1 MIEVNEKYNHTDFE
15 IEADTSRFFSLG
27 RHHFD
32 INFKNEFDYLNIV
45 KDYLKLSSFNI
56 PEEFK
61 EIFIPR
67 SNAPVYWI
75 NDTWLSNQIEEYMK
89 FNFLR
94 AKNVDLF
101 RGIKENYS
109 KWVTTK
115 LRNEKEYYANNV
127 LTLIERDIY
136 KQNFFKYIIHGII
149 LLSQPGLYNFP
160 RIITS
165 FTTAKESIASS
176 RLPDNAKQ
184 ELLYILS
191 LYIGFAYLR
200 ENDNL
205 SANTAFRESLDL
217 KNTGVTAKIYCAL
230 TELRNGNIES
240 AASFLN
246 DVLMLDFSRFAL
258 ALSMNSAEML
268 SIFIK
273 SAYFPNIFFE
283 NEFGRMTDEIDR
295 MINRYFSPSG
305 NQLKAIQ
312 KNLSELKEKKLGD
325 QLTPE
330 ISQSIRMLERV
341 SQVYSESENIF
352 IVGLSPEL
360 NSKFNSIL
368 TQLTGRL
375 REKLYEEIN
384 QKLSS
389 LDKAILENQ
398 NAENQVLSEIENFK
412 IKLKDNLEKTL
423 QNIND
428 NYDAQIR
435 LLEEKIENIPYV
447 EKYNPQRSFSVNM
460 SNNLIVAFIVLI
472 IGALADNSGT
482 ESSGLNSFFSGLV
495 TTGIKWGLI
504 SFFMG
509 TLVSL
514 IISGLVLIEK
524 SDEKQK
530 LIRKI
535 NGFKTQKSNAIN
547 DAKDYSAHREK
558 VTLENYNNNLL
569 QYRKNIH
576 DVKSQRDSE
585 KSKLF
590 NEAEE
595 KIREFMNELAPLQS
609 AISA

>member
-1 MIEVNEKYNHTDFE
+1 MIEVTEKYNHEEFQ
-15 IEADTSRFFSLG
+15 IEADSSRFFSLG

-45 KDYLKLSSFNI
+45 KDYLRLSSFNI

-127 LTLIERDIY
+127 LTLIERDVY

-149 LLSQPGLYNFP
+149 LLSQPGHYNFP

-165 FTTAKESIASS
+165 FTTARESAASS
-176 RLPDNAKQ
+176 RLPDNARQ

-191 LYIGFAYLR
+191 LYIGFAYLK

-205 SANTAFRESLDL
+205 SANTVFREALQI
-217 KNTGVTAKIYCAL
+217 KNTGVTAKIYCGL

-240 AASFLN
+240 ASLFLN
-246 DVLMLDFSRFAL
+246 DVLMLDFSRFTL

-268 SIFIK
+268 NIFIK

-283 NEFGRMTDEIDR
+283 NEFARMTDEIDR

-305 NQLKAIQ
+305 NQLKVIQ
-312 KNLSELKEKKLGD
+312 KNLGELNKKNLGN

-330 ISQSIRMLERV
+330 ISQSILMLERV

-352 IVGLSPEL
+352 IVGLSAEL
-360 NSKFNSIL
+360 NSKFNGVLS
-368 TQLTGRL
+368 QLTGRL
-375 REKLYEEIN
+375 REKLYDEIN

-389 LDKAILENQ
+389 LDKAIHENQ
-398 NAENQVLSEIENFK
+398 SAEKHVLSEIDNFK
-412 IKLKDNLEKTL
+412 IKSKDNLEKTL
-423 QNIND
+423 QSINE
-428 NYDAQIR
+428 NYDSQIR
-435 LLEEKIENIPYV
+435 MLEEKIENIPYM

-460 SNNLIVAFIVLI
+460 NINLIVAFIVLI
-472 IGALADNSGT
+472 IGSLADNSGA
-482 ESSGLNSFFSGLV
+482 ESSGINSFFSGLV

-504 SFFMG
+504 SLFMG
-509 TLVSL
+509 TIVSL

-530 LIRKI
+530 LVRKI
-535 NGFKTQKSNAIN
+535 KGFRTQQSNALN
-547 DAKDYSAHREK
+547 DARDYSAHREK

-569 QYRKNIH
+569 QYRKNIK
-576 DVKSQRDSE
+576 DVKDQRDSE
-585 KSKLF
+585 RSKLI
-590 NEAEE
+590 NEAEQ
-595 KIREFMNELAPLQS
+595 KIREFESTIAPLQNNLS
-609 AISA
+609 A